1 MEKIDLLWEL
11 EGAEANLSDDI
22 QALAYI
28 QDDLETAKKE
38 DILLL
43 VPQLKNQVQTLLK
56 SMLYNQDN
64 MKQIIEKAYEEKK
77 AKEGVN

>member
-38 DILLL
+38 DILLV